1 MALKANH
8 LRDYQK
14 EIVAQVLEEWHHHRS
29 IMVQMPTGTGKTHVL
44 ANIVSAFTGNVLIVA
59 HRVELIAQINETLD
73 KLRVRTSELDKEFI
87 WSESRIRV
95 SSIQTISKRMDT
107 LKFEPELVIID
118 EAHHALAKTYRILW
132 ERWPEAKFLGLTAT
146 PCRMNRNG
154 FTELFDSLVTSWGIA
169 EFIRKGVLSVFDYA
183 SIQPNSMEQLLI
195 DSLQKRGA
203 DGDYQV
209 KEMDELLNRQP
220 SIERLYQS
228 VLQFAEGKK
237 GIVYAISIAHARKIA
252 EYYNHK
258 GIKAIAIDSKTPRE
272 TRRLL
277 VEAFKAGDIQVL
289 VNVDVFSE
297 GFDCPDVEFIQM
309 ARPTLSLSK
318 YLQQVGRGLRKSK
331 GKESCML
338 IDNVGLCRIF
348 GLPVQTWNW
357 ERMFR
362 GELAGKGHRDSLPK
376 KDIMYASCLREDA
389 DQQDI
394 GVGLVISH
402 ETLLEKLSELEQ
414 SPSLEE
420 NHTELQA
427 WKDDNTGLWGLKR
440 GWKKITEAQYVTV
453 FGIKGQTAA
462 VRFSDYSCGLVN
474 EWGKV
479 IWNRKG
485 CTSLNI
491 NRNRL
496 VEIELEGNEMNYL
509 DLYNLKIYLHKP
521 EIRRY
526 GNFELLK
533 VKHLCFSRTKRFYSS
548 KQDYDS
554 LIITN
559 KGFLLKI
566 TEKVGEVYC
575 ILQGD
580 NEEYYQI
587 HYWLPDESAIIHD
600 TKGNYYQATKEGKKI
615 KIGNAISSSDWDKCQ
630 ASIENLEKQII
641 RRMETDKKKRKQRI
655 LDDYRKA
662 LPYQSGIKWGLK
674 VGNLI
679 TVPPIYRNIK
689 PPVGKYCAVEMNY
702 SQWGIIS
709 IDGSILI
716 EPKYTEVSIEENG
729 MAWLTQVTGKKVS
742 VKLK

>member
-14 EIVAQVLEEWHHHRS
+14 EIVARVLEEWHHHRS

-59 HRVELIAQINETLD
+59 HRVELIAQINDTLD
-73 KLRVRTSELDKEFI
+73 RLKIRISDLDKEFMR
-87 WSESRIRV
+87 SENRIMV
-95 SSIQTISKRMDT
+95 SSIQSISKRIDT
-107 LKFEPELVIID
+107 LEFEPELVIID

-132 ERWPEAKFLGLTAT
+132 EKWPEAKFLGLTAT

-154 FTELFDSLVTSWGIA
+154 FNDLFDSLVTSWTIA

-183 SIQPNSMEQLLI
+183 SIQPDSMEQLLI

-203 DGDYQV
+203 DGDFQV
-209 KEMDELLNRQP
+209 KEMDELLNKQP

-228 VLQFAEGKK
+228 VIQFAEGKK
-237 GIVYAISIAHARKIA
+237 GIVYAISIDHARRIA
-252 EYYNHK
+252 EHYNHK
-258 GIKAIAIDSKTPRE
+258 GIKTIAIDSKTPRE
-272 TRRLL
+272 TRRMM
-277 VEAFKAGDIQVL
+277 VEAFKAGEIQVM

-357 ERMFR
+357 ERIFR
-362 GELAGKGHRDSLPK
+362 GESAGKGLRPSLSK
-376 KDIMYASCLREDA
+376 NNIMYASCIREDA

-394 GVGLVISH
+394 GIGLVISH

-414 SPSLEE
+414 STSEE
-420 NHTELQA
+420 GNHSELKA
-427 WKDDNTGLWGLKR
+427 WQNKDTGLWGLKCGR
-440 GWKKITEAQYVTV
+440 EKITEAQYVTV
-453 FGIKGQTAA
+453 FDIKEQFAA
-462 VRFSDYSCGLVN
+462 VRFSDYSCGLVD
-474 EWGKV
+474 ETGKA
-479 IWNRKG
+479 IWKRKG
-485 CTSLNI
+485 CTSLKI
-491 NRNRL
+491 DRNRL

-509 DLYNLKIYLHKP
+509 DLYNLKIHLHKP
-521 EIRRY
+521 EIKRY

-533 VKHLCFSRTKRFYSS
+533 VRHRCYSRTKRIYSS

-554 LIITN
+554 LMITH

-575 ILQGD
+575 ILPGD
-580 NEEYYQI
+580 TDEYYQI
-587 HYWLPDESAIIHD
+587 HRWLPDESVIIHD
-600 TKGNYYQATKEGKKI
+600 IKGNFYRITKEGKKVQ
-615 KIGNAISSSDWDKCQ
+615 IGNDISSADWEKCQ
-630 ASIENLEKQII
+630 AAMERLEKQVIKEI
-641 RRMETDKKKRKQRI
+641 ETDEKNRKQRI

-709 IDGSILI
+709 IDGAILI
-716 EPKYTEVSIEENG
+716 EPKYTEVTIEENG